1 MAGMTQ
7 TSARPRRDRT
17 GSRRWA
23 VPTVIA
29 VVAAGGLGY
38 TALGANASSGLE
50 PKSAQEILV
59 GMHAAKPQ
67 PLSGTVV
74 ANADLGLP
82 DLPGMAD
89 SAELTSLVSGSH
101 TVRVWYGGPEKVR
114 LAKLGSAG
122 ETDVVRN
129 GRDLWVWSSAEKKAV
144 HHTLSEQEAAGHAGP
159 KGAQGAHPSPTGSM
173 PATPQ
178 EAADKLVAGLEK
190 DSTVT
195 TDSVARVAG
204 RDAYEVVLTPRQTN
218 TLVKNVRVA
227 VDGETMLPL
236 RVQVN
241 STKLSNPAYEVG
253 FTSIDFGDVEN
264 RLFTFTPPAGTSVE
278 EAKSAEHPDAKSDK
292 AAKSGTG
299 AKSGKGEPTVT
310 GQGWERVYVSTL
322 PDGALTSVESDTQP
336 RRGPHGGGDG
346 AGDVL
351 ASLPRAS
358 GTWGSGRVLDGTL
371 FSVVITDDGRV
382 AVGAVDSARLTDA
395 LAKTP
400 R

>member
-1 MAGMTQ
+1 MTQ

-38 TALGANASSGLE
+38 TAIGANASSGLE

-101 TVRVWYGGPEKVR
+101 TVRVWYGGPDKVR

-144 HHTLSEQEAAGHAGP
+144 HHELSGKEAAGHAGP
-159 KGAQGAHPSPTGSM
+159 KAHPSPTGSM

-178 EAADKLVAGLEK
+178 EAADELVAGLEK

-204 RDAYEVVLTPRQTN
+204 RDAYEVVLTPKQQN

-253 FTSIDFGDVEN
+253 FTSIDFGDVED

-278 EAKSAEHPDAKSDK
+278 EAEAAEHPDAKAGS
-292 AAKSGTG
+292 
-299 AKSGKGEPTVT
+299 SGKSRKAGKSEPAVT

-322 PDGALTSVESDTQP
+322 PDGALQSMESDTQP

-382 AVGAVDSARLTDA
+382 AVGAVDSARLTAA